1 MNRHPARLPRL
12 AALLLSLAAPR
23 DARADVIADLSE
35 EYQQV
40 ARARGNAAAA
50 RWCWTQVLLSILPL
64 ARSRRGDRMLATIV
78 SDLRFAARLAR
89 RAPIVCVSVI
99 AAMGGGI
106 AAATAIVSVMEG
118 VFFRPLP
125 FTRPGELVQI
135 STVVERF
142 GRAPELNFL
151 DGGDLR
157 SQAASLAELAQ
168 YAIEPNTARVDAGA
182 PAQSITVLSAGSDLA
197 PVLDLPIPIGRGFAA
212 ADFANGA
219 APVALL
225 TDRFWRARFGAD
237 PSAVGRSINVGSEH
251 TVIVGVLPPSAD

>member
-1 MNRHPARLPRL
+1 MTRPRVRPPKL

-23 DARADVIADLSE
+23 DARADVVADLSE

-64 ARSRRGDRMLATIV
+64 ARSRKGDRVLSTIA

-89 RAPIVCVSVI
+89 RAPIVCVCVI

-125 FTRPGELVQI
+125 FTRPGELVQV
-135 STVVERF
+135 STVVDRF
-142 GRAPELNFL
+142 GRAPEVNFL
-151 DGGDLR
+151 DAGDLR
-157 SQAASLAELAQ
+157 SQAGSLAGLAE
-168 YAIEPNTARVDAGA
+168 YDAEPGTVRTAADV
-182 PAQSITVLSAGSDLA
+182 PALSATVVAAGRDLA
-197 PVLDLPIPIGRGFAA
+197 AVLDVRTAAGRGFAA
-212 ADFANGA
+212 DDFVTG

-225 TDRFWRARFGAD
+225 TDRFWRARFG
-237 PSAVGRSINVGSEH
+237 
-251 TVIVGVLPPSAD
+251 